1 MQVVL
6 VGDKDQLPSVGPGQV
21 FFDLLSS
28 HRIKAMELST
38 IYRQDDDSSI
48 IPLAHEVKMGRL
60 PADFTQNKADRSFIR
75 CNAYQMPSV
84 IEQIVGKAKERGF
97 SADDFQVLAPMYRGP
112 AGVTRLNTIIQ
123 DIMNPLSDTR
133 KKEVEFR
140 GEKFRIGDKVL
151 HLVNSP
157 ENNVFN
163 GDIGS
168 IVGITFA
175 KAKGNSD
182 KVDKLT
188 VAFDQTEVTYPRNEW
203 DKLTLAYCTSIH
215 KAQGS
220 QFKMV
225 ILPMVMQYSR
235 MLQRNLLYTA
245 ITRAKSTLILLGEQ
259 SAFEQSVKRQS
270 VNRNTALVDRL
281 TVTISEVQESVAKQR
296 GAAKEVQSKPQD
308 QPVKKTLAPE
318 AESSAV
324 EDESKLLNDGILT
337 MSLVSSGQIDPMIG
351 MGKVTPKSFT
361 NK

>member
-1 MQVVL
+1 M
-6 VGDKDQLPSVGPGQV
+6 
-21 FFDLLSS
+21 
-28 HRIKAMELST
+28 
-38 IYRQDDDSSI
+38 
-48 IPLAHEVKMGRL
+48 
-60 PADFTQNKADRSFIR
+60 
-75 CNAYQMPSV
+75 
-84 IEQIVGKAKERGF
+84 
-97 SADDFQVLAPMYRGP
+97 
-112 AGVTRLNTIIQ
+112 
-123 DIMNPLSDTR
+123 
-133 KKEVEFR
+133 
-140 GEKFRIGDKVL
+140 L

-281 TVTISEVQESVAKQR
+281 TVTISEVQASVVEQRDAPKESQPKSQ
-296 GAAKEVQSKPQD
+296 E

-318 AESSAV
+318 AKSSAV

>member
-1 MQVVL
+1 
-6 VGDKDQLPSVGPGQV
+6 
-21 FFDLLSS
+21 
-28 HRIKAMELST
+28 
-38 IYRQDDDSSI
+38 
-48 IPLAHEVKMGRL
+48 
-60 PADFTQNKADRSFIR
+60 
-75 CNAYQMPSV
+75 
-84 IEQIVGKAKERGF
+84 
-97 SADDFQVLAPMYRGP
+97 MYRGP
-112 AGVTRLNTIIQ
+112 AGVTRLNTLIQ

-168 IVGITFA
+168 IVGITLA
-175 KAKGNSD
+175 KAKGNTD

-188 VAFDQTEVTYPRNEW
+188 VAFDATEVTYPRNEW
-203 DKLTLAYCTSIH
+203 DKLTLAYCTTIH

-259 SAFEQSVKRQS
+259 AAFETSVKRQS
-270 VNRNTALVDRL
+270 VNRQTALVDRI
-281 TVTISEVQESVAKQR
+281 TATISDVQESISQQ
-296 GAAKEVQSKPQD
+296 AAEKPAGSKPAD
-308 QPVKKTLAPE
+308 RPEVASQPQSEAQPE
-318 AESSAV
+318 TAAEANGPTI
-324 EDESKLLNDGILT
+324 LNDGILT

-351 MGKVTPKSFT
+351 MGKITPKSFT
-361 NK
+361 KN